1 MYRVVLVGVV
11 VEEVIISFRS
21 RFLIFLYF
29 PVKQRCAIVLL
40 CCFQITILP
49 SVLLEKE
56 KMKRRYNTTLVY
68 IVMKIG
74 KFFVHLAFAL
84 SKQEKK

>member
-1 MYRVVLVGVV
+1 MYRVVLVGVI

-40 CCFQITILP
+40 CVFKNYINIFLKLC
-49 SVLLEKE
+49 KE
-56 KMKRRYNTTLVY
+56 KQLD
-68 IVMKIG
+68 IVSPY
-74 KFFVHLAFAL
+74 VVCLPRCD
-84 SKQEKK
+84 